1 MSSVPVAGAAVPDE
15 RRPARLGVLTR
26 IVVAA
31 LVVCAAADLV
41 AVVFDVSYHHV
52 IHRLI
57 AGKFVSQGDAQA
69 ADDRQSA
76 IAWAQ
81 LALFLATGAFF
92 IVWFHRAYR
101 NLRQLGISSLRFG
114 TKWGVGAWFVP
125 FLNLVRPKAIAND
138 IWRGS
143 DPALPERSSLNA
155 GSVPWFINAWWAAFI
170 LAAIVSR
177 IAFQTGQNAKT
188 LSALGTATNF
198 STVADAVDF
207 VAALLAAVVVYQ
219 IFARQRARAAA
230 IAAAG
235 VGGHRVEAELD
246 LGFSAAGGRRRGRRG
261 ALSGAVAALVLLVGA
276 VIVGALVVPSSTR
289 PVAVPR
295 QSPSNSVNVRV
306 VGRLSS
312 IALKPSDGFSL
323 AGTRVD
329 CTVSRDQG
337 LTWLD
342 CWNLTTLRRFTPI
355 KSSYGVSISQPTVQ
369 IARLVGRNSR
379 TLQQLDQP
387 KVAHLL
393 RVSPPRRAAQQEKVP
408 LGAVLPI
415 GGTNV
420 VCETQRADGVPT
432 LVCGSAS
439 DVSGSINALNV
450 TFPVH
455 GYGVLI
461 NARRAA
467 IIRWIDR
474 ADDFRFVVLR
484 PQPHRAT

>member
-1 MSSVPVAGAAVPDE
+1 MSSVPVAGAAVLDE

-31 LVVCAAADLV
+31 LVVCAATDLV

-76 IAWAQ
+76 NASAQ
-81 LALFLATGAFF
+81 LALFLATGAFS

-114 TKWGVGAWFVP
+114 TKWTVGAWFVP
-125 FLNLVRPKAIAND
+125 FLNLVRPK
-138 IWRGS
+138 
-143 DPALPERSSLNA
+143 
-155 GSVPWFINAWWAAFI
+155 
-170 LAAIVSR
+170 
-177 IAFQTGQNAKT
+177 
-188 LSALGTATNF
+188 
-198 STVADAVDF
+198 
-207 VAALLAAVVVYQ
+207 
-219 IFARQRARAAA
+219 A

-306 VGRLSS
+306 LGRLSS

-379 TLQQLDQP
+379 
-387 KVAHLL
+387 
-393 RVSPPRRAAQQEKVP
+393 
-408 LGAVLPI
+408 
-415 GGTNV
+415 
-420 VCETQRADGVPT
+420 
-432 LVCGSAS
+432 
-439 DVSGSINALNV
+439 
-450 TFPVH
+450 
-455 GYGVLI
+455 
-461 NARRAA
+461 
-467 IIRWIDR
+467 
-474 ADDFRFVVLR
+474 
-484 PQPHRAT
+484 